1 MKGFFFA
8 PLGWV
13 YNHLIDEKIFWGR
26 VAGCHSET
34 VSTAQNPL
42 AASYIKSEKMKRFLP
57 RKLAKKTR
65 RRTKEAKRDNRFGL
79 CICMK
84 VSPLLSPHVSVK
96 VWCCEANRGPGER
109 RELRARRL

>member
-13 YNHLIDEKIFWGR
+13 YSDLIDEKIFWGR

-34 VSTAQNPL
+34 VSTAQTPL
-42 AASYIKSEKMKRFLP
+42 AASYQKSDKMKRFWIEHWQ
-57 RKLAKKTR
+57 RKAVVAQR
-65 RRTKEAKRDNRFGL
+65 EAKRDYRFGL

-84 VSPLLSPHVSVK
+84 VSPLLSPHVSV
-96 VWCCEANRGPGER
+96 
-109 RELRARRL
+109 